1 MRNKQKCVH
10 KADSANVHQSYDNQV
25 PRDVCLEVVSG
36 CLFESAI
43 AADRS
48 VCVGWDWGGL
58 QFLKKKKKSVSCF
71 IDQGSPAADIAAD
84 AKIGPFDSRFCE
96 ICRKTDLTKQFFVVV
111 VVVVVLSPCE
121 SSGEWKKTCK
131 HSENIGTNL
140 LELHKWQWWNSWDSR
155 RVCHM

>member
-1 MRNKQKCVH
+1 MAACL
-10 KADSANVHQSYDNQV
+10 KALS
-25 PRDVCLEVVSG
+25 LLTEV
-36 CLFESAI
+36 
-43 AADRS
+43 S
-48 VCVGWDWGGL
+48 VWGGIGGGL

-121 SSGEWKKTCK
+121 SSGE
-131 HSENIGTNL
+131 
-140 LELHKWQWWNSWDSR
+140 
-155 RVCHM
+155 